1 MKKKRGRKAASDTS
15 KQEAAL
21 DSQGEES
28 PKEVVSRSGRKIKP
42 KRFADFSSSDETETN
57 VDKNGIYNIFNC
69 IKRSQRIYY
78 QYFILVTNFIYK
90 VNIPYKI
97 R

>member
-1 MKKKRGRKAASDTS
+1 MPQDTLEVKKKRGRGKASTDAS

-42 KRFADFSSSDETETN
+42 KRFADFSSSEETETSA
-57 VDKNGIYNIFNC
+57 DKNGIYSVSYC
-69 IKRSQRIYY
+69 ITCIIYVRIAYID
-78 QYFILVTNFIYK
+78 IL
-90 VNIPYKI
+90 
-97 R
+97 

>member
-1 MKKKRGRKAASDTS
+1 MIMQQDVPEKKKRGRGKASSDAS

-57 VDKNGIYNIFNC
+57 TGKNYIYIQHNIF
-69 IKRSQRIYY
+69 
-78 QYFILVTNFIYK
+78 YFVYFTKN
-90 VNIPYKI
+90 
-97 R
+97 

>member
-1 MKKKRGRKAASDTS
+1 MKKKRGRAKASSDAS

-42 KRFADFSSSDETETN
+42 KRFADFSSSDETETITG
-57 VDKNGIYNIFNC
+57 KNDIYMFLFVFHIFHRKSFFDFVTSY
-69 IKRSQRIYY
+69 IHK
-78 QYFILVTNFIYK
+78 ILKFLFN
-90 VNIPYKI
+90 N
-97 R
+97 

>member
-1 MKKKRGRKAASDTS
+1 MKKKRGRKATSDAS

-57 VDKNGIYNIFNC
+57 LDKNGIYNIFISEISENLLL
-69 IKRSQRIYY
+69 IFS
-78 QYFILVTNFIYK
+78 FFML
-90 VNIPYKI
+90 
-97 R
+97 

>member
-1 MKKKRGRKAASDTS
+1 VKKKRGRKATSDAS

-57 VDKNGIYNIFNC
+57 LDKNGIYNIFYIIEISEN
-69 IKRSQRIYY
+69 
-78 QYFILVTNFIYK
+78 LLL
-90 VNIPYKI
+90 
-97 R
+97 